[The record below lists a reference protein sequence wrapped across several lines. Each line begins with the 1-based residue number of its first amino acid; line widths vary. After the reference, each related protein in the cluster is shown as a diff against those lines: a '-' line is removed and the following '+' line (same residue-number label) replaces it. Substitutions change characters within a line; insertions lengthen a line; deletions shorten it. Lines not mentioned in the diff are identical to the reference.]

1 MQITLSLNYR
11 YFNLF
16 LKNTILNPLFLP
28 MMEGG
33 LAIKLVTLLVVGIFM
48 GGLNTLAGGGSL
60 LSLPLLIFLGLDG
73 PTANGTNRLSIIS
86 QSFFAI
92 QGFRSRGISTHPF
105 NLWFGFA
112 ALAGAIP
119 GAIIAVNIDAEMFNK
134 VLAVIML
141 VLISTLVYDPFKK
154 TEHAAELLSKGRFA
168 TSLVAV
174 FGIGLYIGFIQAGA
188 GIMVVLTMVLVHRFS
203 LAKANYIKIWVTL
216 LANGIAMAIFIF
228 KGLIDW
234 PFAIALSSGAAMGGW
249 LGSRFAIDKGERFV
263 RPILIV
269 MTIIMALRLLD
280 VI

>member
-1 MQITLSLNYR
+1 
-11 YFNLF
+11 
-16 LKNTILNPLFLP
+16 
-28 MMEGG
+28 MEDA

-86 QSFFAI
+86 QSFFAV
-92 QGFRSRGISTHPF
+92 QGFRSRGISTHPY
-105 NLWFGFA
+105 NLWLGFA
-112 ALAGAIP
+112 ALLGAIP

-141 VLISTLVYDPFKK
+141 LLISTLVYNPFKK
-154 TEHAAELLSKGRFA
+154 AEHAAELLGKGRLA

-174 FGIGLYIGFIQAGA
+174 FCIGLYIGFIQAGA

-216 LANGIAMAIFIF
+216 LANGIAMAVFIF

-269 MTIIMALRLLD
+269 MTVIMALRLLD